1 MIVKLV
7 EATKSGYGD
16 NSLHLEEVY
25 INTEQVVCVR
35 PAATLHATQG
45 TPMPEGIDHNTQ
57 FSKVFL
63 DHGQNGIAITVVGP
77 PALIESKINTAKRQ
91 LLKG

>member
-7 EATKSGYGD
+7 EATKSNYGD
-16 NSLHLEEVY
+16 SSVDLEEVY

-35 PAATLHATQG
+35 PTGRPGLNL
-45 TPMPEGIDHNTQ
+45 PEGLDQDTV

-63 DHGQNGIAITVVGP
+63 DHGQNGLSITVVGP

>member
-7 EATKSGYGD
+7 EATKSGFGD
-16 NSLHLEEVY
+16 NSLQLEEVY

-35 PAATLHATQG
+35 PAPSYSTAGRT
-45 TPMPEGIDHNTQ
+45 MPEGMSDDTQ

>member
-7 EATKSGYGD
+7 EATKSGFGD
-16 NSLHLEEVY
+16 ISLQLEEVY

-35 PAATLHATQG
+35 PDPSYSTAGVTI
-45 TPMPEGIDHNTQ
+45 PEGMSDNTQ